1 MRNLTY
7 QIKKYFSFSESEIRA
22 LGISILVMAFIFSA
36 ARGGPEDVFVASY
49 WVKNFFVGM
58 LIAMLALI
66 VHQTAQRVV
75 GLSVGFRVE
84 YRLWLYGIF
93 IGLVIAVI
101 SKGAIWFLA
110 PGGILVYHM
119 AGHRLGSFRY
129 GLNYWPLG
137 MTGLAGPL
145 ANIGLALIF
154 KVLLVVAP
162 GNIVLLDALKF
173 NLYFAVFSML
183 PVPPLDGSHLFFA
196 SRMTYVFAFCAMVAG
211 AIAMFFLGI
220 FVSLL
225 LAVVVGAGCWFGYYW
240 FYEA

>member
-1 MRNLTY
+1 MHNLSY
-7 QIKKYFSFSESEIRA
+7 QIKKYFSFNEAELRA
-22 LGISILVMAFIFSA
+22 LGISILVMAFIYSSA
-36 ARGGPEDVFVASY
+36 KGGPEDVFVATY
-49 WVKNFFVGM
+49 WVKNF
-58 LIAMLALI
+58 LIAVVISTLSLF
-66 VHQTAQRVV
+66 VHQTAQRVL

-84 YRLWLYGIF
+84 YRLWLYGIL
-93 IGLVIAVI
+93 IGLVVAII

-119 AGHRLGSFRY
+119 AGHRIGSFRY

-137 MTGLAGPL
+137 ITGLVGPL
-145 ANIGLALIF
+145 ANIALALVF
-154 KVLLVVAP
+154 KLLLVVSP
-162 GNIVLLDALKF
+162 ENIVLLDALKF

-196 SRMTYVFAFCAMVAG
+196 SRMTYIFAFCAMTAG

-225 LAVVVGAGCWFGYYW
+225 IAIAVGAGCWFAYYW
-240 FYEA
+240 FYEV